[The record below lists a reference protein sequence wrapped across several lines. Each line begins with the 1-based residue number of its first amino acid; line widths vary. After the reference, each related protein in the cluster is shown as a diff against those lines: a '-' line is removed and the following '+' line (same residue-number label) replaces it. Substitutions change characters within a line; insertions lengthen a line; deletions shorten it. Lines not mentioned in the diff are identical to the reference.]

1 MKVIGITGGV
11 GCGKSTV
18 MDFLEATYD
27 ARILKADSVGHLLME
42 PGQVCYRQMVEHFGT
57 AILKE
62 DGSIDR
68 AKVAGIVFSDP
79 NELQIQNRIMHPA
92 IRAYIWEEM
101 KKAEKDGRAYCFV
114 EAALLLEDHYD
125 DFCDE
130 VWYIYTD
137 SSIRRSRLKE
147 SRGYTDEKIDEIMAK
162 QMTEEEFKS
171 RTAFTVD
178 NSGSPEQTKE
188 QIRERMRT
196 E

>member
-18 MDFLEATYD
+18 MDFLEETYD
-27 ARILKADSVGHLLME
+27 ALILKADSVGHLLME
-42 PGQVCYRQMVEHFGT
+42 PGQSCYTQMVEHFGRG
-57 AILKE
+57 ILKE

-68 AKVAGIVFSDP
+68 ARVAGIVFSDP
-79 NELQIQNRIMHPA
+79 EELQIQNRIMHPA
-92 IRAYIWEEM
+92 IRTYILNQIESA
-101 KKAEKDGRAYCFV
+101 KKKGRAYCFV

-162 QMTEEEFKS
+162 QMKEEEFKS

>member
-18 MDFLEATYD
+18 MDFLETTYD

-68 AKVAGIVFSDP
+68 AKVAGIVFSNP
-79 NELQIQNRIMHPA
+79 EELQIQNRIMHPA
-92 IRAYIWEEM
+92 IRAYIREEM

>member
-18 MDFLEATYD
+18 MDFLESTYD
-27 ARILKADSVGHLLME
+27 VLILKADSVGHLLME

-57 AILKE
+57 VILKE

-79 NELQIQNRIMHPA
+79 VELQIQNRIMHPA
-92 IRAYIWEEM
+92 IRAYILEEIA
-101 KKAEKDGRAYCFV
+101 KAEKDGRAYCFV

>member
-27 ARILKADSVGHLLME
+27 ALILKADSVGHLLME

-57 AILKE
+57 VILKE

-79 NELQIQNRIMHPA
+79 EELQIQNRIMHPA
-92 IRAYIWEEM
+92 IRAYILEEM

>member
-18 MDFLEATYD
+18 MDFLETTYD
-27 ARILKADSVGHLLME
+27 ALILKADSVGHLLME

-57 AILKE
+57 VILKE

-79 NELQIQNRIMHPA
+79 EELQIQNRIMHPA
-92 IRAYIWEEM
+92 IRAYILEEIA
-101 KKAEKDGRAYCFV
+101 KAKKDGRAYCFV

-171 RTAFTVD
+171 RTVFTVD